1 LVELDAVLPQDMSH
15 LHKKRD
21 NAWLRELI
29 GRLSLTRAVT
39 VSRPIFLAQAEG
51 RWPIEFG

>member
-1 LVELDAVLPQDMSH
+1 LDAVLPQDMSQ

-39 VSRPIFLAQAEG
+39 VSRPTFLAQAEG